1 MYSRQGKNDLA
12 EEQLREALTVNPD
25 LADVHYSLGL
35 LLSER
40 KRYEE
45 AVEHLQKAT
54 DGMVDNARAFY
65 NLGQLLAFLH
75 RDRAAETALLRTVEI
90 EPANMN
96 YLLAIAEFYLG
107 RGQFSKARSFA
118 EQMIT
123 VDSGNPL
130 GRQLL
135 DFINAKEQ

>member
-1 MYSRQGKNDLA
+1 LHFSIGTG
-12 EEQLREALTVNPD
+12 LRKL
-25 LADVHYSLGL
+25 
-35 LLSER
+35 
-40 KRYEE
+40 
-45 AVEHLQKAT
+45 
-54 DGMVDNARAFY
+54 
-65 NLGQLLAFLH
+65 LH

-107 RGQFSKARSFA
+107 RGQFLRARAIA
-118 EQMIT
+118 EQMIS

-135 DFINAKEQ
+135 DYINTKEQ